1 MFQWI
6 CTGRVSDKCLCFN
19 GFALAGSVTSVSVDL
34 LWQVSDKCFSGF
46 ALAGSVTCVSMDLL
60 WQGQ

>member
-6 CTGRVSDKCLCFN
+6 CSGRVSDTCFS

-46 ALAGSVTCVSMDLL
+46 ALAGSVTSVSVDLL